1 MTFDTKDARE
11 KRRKKDT
18 SGLAFFCFSRH
29 FKKETTSLLCY
40 FITNVL
46 LLLLLLRTTT
56 TTTTTTTTE
65 KDARR
70 PCGGGEEEEEE
81 EEGALARIKRTE
93 EENAEPVRGP
103 RHRRVR
109 PHDSILGSDERRVLP
124 NAATPRLASE
134 QTGNL
139 PG

>member
-1 MTFDTKDARE
+1 MTRE
-11 KRRKKDT
+11 KKGGKKT
-18 SGLAFFCFSRH
+18 HRVSLFFCFSRH
-29 FKKETTSLLCY
+29 FKKETTTLLCY

-46 LLLLLLRTTT
+46 LLLLLLLLLRT

>member
-46 LLLLLLRTTT
+46 LLLLLLLR
-56 TTTTTTTTE
+56 TTTTTTTE

-70 PCGGGEEEEEE
+70 PCGGGEEEEEG
-81 EEGALARIKRTE
+81 GALARIKRTE

>member
-46 LLLLLLRTTT
+46 LLLLLLLLR
-56 TTTTTTTTE
+56 TTTTTTTE

-70 PCGGGEEEEEE
+70 PCGGGEEEEG
-81 EEGALARIKRTE
+81 GALARIKRTE

-109 PHDSILGSDERRVLP
+109 PHHSILGSDERRVLP

>member
-46 LLLLLLRTTT
+46 LLLLLLLLR

>member
-46 LLLLLLRTTT
+46 LLLLLLLR
-56 TTTTTTTTE
+56 TTTTTTTE

-70 PCGGGEEEEEE
+70 PCGGEEEEEGG
-81 EEGALARIKRTE
+81 GALARIKRTE

>member
-1 MTFDTKDARE
+1 MTFLTKDARE

-46 LLLLLLRTTT
+46 LLLLLLLR
-56 TTTTTTTTE
+56 TTTTTTTE

-70 PCGGGEEEEEE
+70 PCGGGEEEE

>member
-1 MTFDTKDARE
+1 MTRE
-11 KRRKKDT
+11 KKGGKKT
-18 SGLAFFCFSRH
+18 HRVSLFFCFSRH

-56 TTTTTTTTE
+56 TTTTE

-70 PCGGGEEEEEE
+70 PCGGGEEEE